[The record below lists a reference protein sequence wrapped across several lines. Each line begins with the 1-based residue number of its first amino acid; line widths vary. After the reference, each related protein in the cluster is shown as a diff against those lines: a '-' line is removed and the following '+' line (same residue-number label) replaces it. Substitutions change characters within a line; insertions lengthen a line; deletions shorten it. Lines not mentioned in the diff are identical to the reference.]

1 MDSFSDPI
9 YETEPT
15 IPILSNQHILRRTA
29 LFTHPLIGEVKKH
42 VRIAMPWQNHF
53 KYFQKPTGL
62 PVHVT
67 IFQYLKELE
76 RDVRNVP
83 EKLEEILDRRNMTCG
98 ISIEQITRAVEAGPR
113 ITAMLNELAGIRR
126 MINSNTRFSAAGADG
141 TTGGGAVTLTEVR
154 RDVRLVR
161 QYKHADG
168 KYRRAPPSWCFPK
181 LNMQPMYQYWHCGDA
196 NKHIVPMKFFER
208 SDVDFLGSRAKTSLS
223 ELKRVMATI
232 DEEAMRNG
240 APPKEHM
247 TLTECLICY
256 HRGENG
262 LFSLVSPTTPK
273 GRKQNLARMS
283 WGTLVKEIYE

>member
-1 MDSFSDPI
+1 M
-9 YETEPT
+9 
-15 IPILSNQHILRRTA
+15 
-29 LFTHPLIGEVKKH
+29 
-42 VRIAMPWQNHF
+42 
-53 KYFQKPTGL
+53 
-62 PVHVT
+62 HVT

-126 MINSNTRFSAAGADG
+126 MINSNTGFSAAGADG

-196 NKHIVPMKFFER
+196 NKHIAPMKFFER

-247 TLTECLICY
+247 TLTECLTCY
-256 HRGENG
+256 HRGEKG

-273 GRKQNLARMS
+273 GRKRNLARMS
-283 WGTLVKEIYE
+283 WGTLVKEIYEKRSTGGV